1 MSTRFT
7 HALLRRPGRSYSQGI
22 TASDEGAPDFDTAL
36 AQHAAYEAALRDCG
50 LQTQTL
56 AADEACP
63 DGCFVEDTALICAG
77 AAIITQPGAP
87 SRSAETE
94 AVAAALGDRVAA
106 RMSGDAR
113 LDAGDVCETDDL
125 VIIGLSHRTNAEGA
139 AQLGAFLADLG
150 VRSAVVDIRPIAGLL
165 HLKTG
170 ISYLGQGRM
179 ALAPFVP
186 AWPELARFEP
196 VRLAAPEAYAANAL
210 AVNDRL
216 LIPAGYPRFAETLDR
231 LGYDLLPLEMSE
243 FRKMDG
249 GLSCLSL
256 RWQA

>member
-7 HALLRRPGRSYSQGI
+7 RALLRRPGHSYRQGI
-22 TASDEGAPDFDTAL
+22 TASDEGAPNFDAAL
-36 AQHAAYEAALRDCG
+36 VQHAAYEAALRTCG
-50 LQTQTL
+50 LETQVL
-56 AADEACP
+56 PADEAYP

-87 SRSAETE
+87 SRAGETDAIAE
-94 AVAAALGDRVAA
+94 ALADRVTT
-106 RMSGDAR
+106 RVTGEAR

-125 VIIGLSHRTNAEGA
+125 VLIGLSHRTNAEGA
-139 AQLGAFLADLG
+139 AQLGAFLSDLG

-170 ISYLGQGRM
+170 ISYLGHGRM

-186 AWPELARFEP
+186 AWTELAAFEP
-196 VRLAAPEAYAANAL
+196 VRLAAEEAYAANAL

-216 LIPAGYPRFAETLDR
+216 LIPGGYPRFAESLDR
-231 LGYDLLPLEMSE
+231 LGYSLLPLEMSE
-243 FRKMDG
+243 YRKMDG

-256 RWQA
+256 RW